1 MQLSSAQI
9 KRLRA
14 EGHRLNLKPVV
25 TIGQKGLGDNLHYE
39 IDAALDH
46 HELLKLRIPGLDKAD
61 KRALAGEICTR
72 HEASLVEAICNVIV
86 IYRCNPETNR
96 FAALL
101 G

>member
-1 MQLSSAQI
+1 MELSSAQI

-14 EGHRLNLKPVV
+14 EGHRLKLKPVV
-25 TIGQKGLGDNLHYE
+25 TVGQKGLGDNLHHE
-39 IDAALDH
+39 IDVALVH

-61 KRALAGEICTR
+61 KRALANEICTR
-72 HEASLVEAICNVIV
+72 HAASLVEAIGNIIV

-96 FAALL
+96 FAAIL